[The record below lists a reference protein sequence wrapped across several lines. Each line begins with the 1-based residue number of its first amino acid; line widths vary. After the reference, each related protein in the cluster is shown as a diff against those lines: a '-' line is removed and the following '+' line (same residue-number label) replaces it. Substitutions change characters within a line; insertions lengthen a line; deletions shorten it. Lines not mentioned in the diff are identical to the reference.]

1 MAIRI
6 SKETLATLKKGMG
19 VTDVFFSQDKKLQ
32 PSFIVMGEKG
42 SGKTYT
48 TITTF
53 TGTMLILSFDNQ
65 TEIILQNIA
74 NKEKKKYG
82 KSPTEERVV
91 VANFFP
97 SEYGHVQG
105 SGDERRLNVG
115 MAIITDIEKMFENM
129 RTHNIHFDH
138 IVIDG
143 FPELKDR
150 INEYIRK
157 KGGLTLSEP
166 ILGEDLIVY
175 GYRKRFFQILVSS
188 MFELSDICP
197 VFTTYPKPDF
207 SKAFRGSTL
216 KEPEFDQNLKWEFRN
231 ILRVQKTEE
240 NGKNKQIFRYYV
252 IFDSMKATDFGEEGT
267 VVEITGGKPA
277 ISPEKLEVYR
287 KGNPMN
293 EIKVPR
299 IEISSDNTDDEKD
312 DDINP
317 DTVFSTIS
325 AHNEIIKKEEN
336 KKPEPKKEEKKGSDE
351 VIKKMEEGGSEGTD
365 DMDFFLKDL

>member
-277 ISPEKLEVYR
+277 ISPEKLEAYR